1 MKFDR
6 ASRRKLFSHG
16 MTVLTGLA
24 IVAIMVPLVAV
35 IYETISLGGADLNV
49 GLFTNGLPYPCS
61 PRPGVTCQQGGLAVP
76 IEGTVELIALASI
89 IAIPI
94 GIGAAIFSV
103 EYGGERAFARI
114 VGLVSDVLAG
124 VPSIVAG
131 AFIYALVLI
140 YYPSVVFST
149 LSGSFALAVLMVPI
163 VARTC
168 EEALRTVPNSV
179 REAAL
184 ALGISRWKTTMRIV
198 LVSALPGIVTGVL
211 LAIAR
216 AAGEAAPLLLLIG
229 NACTHPLQGITQE
242 GCALPLFI
250 YNGATSPNANYIA
263 LAWAAALLLLG
274 LILVLSVISR
284 FTLDRM
290 TRRMRGGQ

>member
-1 MKFDR
+1 MNFDR
-6 ASRRKLFSHG
+6 SVRRKVFSRG

-24 IVAIMVPLVAV
+24 IVAIMVPLIAV
-35 IYETISLGGADLNV
+35 IYETLSLGGQDLNL
-49 GLFTNGLPYPCS
+49 GLFTNGLPYPCT
-61 PRPGVTCQQGGLAVP
+61 PQPGVTCQQGGLVVP
-76 IEGTVELIALASI
+76 ITGTIELIALSSLVAV
-89 IAIPI
+89 PI

-103 EYGGERAFARI
+103 EYGRESPFARI

-131 AFIYALVLI
+131 AFIYALVLL
-140 YYPSVVFST
+140 YDPSIVFST
-149 LSGSFALAVLMVPI
+149 ISGSLALAVLMVPI

-184 ALGISRWKTTMRIV
+184 ALGISRWKATLRIT

-211 LAIAR
+211 LAVAR
-216 AAGEAAPLLLLIG
+216 SAGEAAPLLLLLG
-229 NACTHPLQGITQE
+229 NACTHPLQGLNQE

-250 YNGATSPNANYIA
+250 YQGATAPNANYIA

-284 FTLDRM
+284 LTLNRM
-290 TRRMRGGQ
+290 AKRMRGG

>member
-6 ASRRKLFSHG
+6 PARRKLFSNS

-24 IVAIMVPLVAV
+24 IVVIMIPLFAV
-35 IYETISLGGADLNV
+35 IYETLSLGGSVLNAS
-49 GLFTNGLPYPCS
+49 LFTQGIPYPCS
-61 PRPGVTCQQGGLAVP
+61 PRAGVTCQQGGLVVA
-76 IEGTVELIALASI
+76 IQGTFELIALAALISV
-89 IAIPI
+89 PI

-103 EYGGERAFARI
+103 EYGREHAAARI
-114 VGLVSDVLAG
+114 VGLVSDVLSG

-131 AFIYALVLI
+131 VFVYTLVLLYEPTI
-140 YYPSVVFST
+140 VFST

-184 ALGISRWKTTMRIV
+184 ALGISKWKTTLRIV

-211 LAIAR
+211 LAVAR
-216 AAGEAAPLLLLIG
+216 AAGEAAPLLIALG
-229 NACTHPLQGITQE
+229 NGCAHPLQGVNQE
-242 GCALPLFI
+242 GCALPLWI
-250 YNGATSPNANYIA
+250 YIGATSPYANWIA
-263 LAWAAALLLLG
+263 LAWGAALILLVI
-274 LILVLSVISR
+274 ILALSVISR
-284 FTLDRM
+284 LTLDRM
-290 TRRMRGGQ
+290 ARRMRGG

>member
-6 ASRRKLFSHG
+6 SARRKVFSHG

-24 IVAIMVPLVAV
+24 IVVIMIPLVAV
-35 IYETISLGGADLNV
+35 IYEVVSLGDSVINV
-49 GLFTNGLPYPCS
+49 ALFTQGIPYPCS
-61 PRPGVTCQQGGLAVP
+61 PQPGITCQQGGLAVP
-76 IEGTVELIALASI
+76 IEGSLLLLGLASLYSV
-89 IAIPI
+89 PI

-103 EYGGERAFARI
+103 EYGGERASARI
-114 VGLVSDVLAG
+114 VGLVADVLSG

-131 AFIYALVLI
+131 AFIYALILI
-140 YYPSVVFST
+140 YEPTIVFST
-149 LSGSFALAVLMVPI
+149 LSGSLALSVLMIPI

-184 ALGISRWKTTMRIV
+184 ALGISRWKTTLRIV

-216 AAGEAAPLLLLIG
+216 AAGEAAPLLITIG
-229 NACTHPLQGITQE
+229 NGCAHPLQGITAE
-242 GCALPLFI
+242 GCALPLWIF
-250 YNGATSPNANYIA
+250 YGATNPYQNWAN
-263 LAWAAALLLLG
+263 LAWAAALLLLV
-274 LILVLSVISR
+274 LILALSIVSR
-284 FTLDRM
+284 LTLNRLS
-290 TRRMRGGQ
+290 RRMRGE

>member
-6 ASRRKLFSHG
+6 AARRKLFSHS
-16 MTVLTGLA
+16 MTVLTGIA
-24 IVAIMVPLVAV
+24 IVAIMVPLVAL
-35 IYETISLGGADLNV
+35 IYETLSLGGADVNV
-49 GLFTNGLPYPCS
+49 ALFTQGLPYPCN
-61 PRPGVTCQQGGLAVP
+61 PMPGVTCHQGGLAVP
-76 IEGTVELIALASI
+76 IQGSLLLIGLASLIAV
-89 IAIPI
+89 PI

-103 EYGGERAFARI
+103 EYAGERASARI
-114 VGLVSDVLAG
+114 VGLVSDVLSG

-131 AFIYALVLI
+131 AFIYALVII
-140 YYPSVVFST
+140 YDPTIVFST
-149 LSGSFALAVLMVPI
+149 ISGSLALAVLMVPI

-184 ALGISRWKTTMRIV
+184 ALGISRWKTTLRIV

-216 AAGEAAPLLLLIG
+216 AAGEAAPLLVVLG
-229 NACTHPLQGITQE
+229 NACEHPLQGITQE

-250 YNGATSPNANYIA
+250 FVGATSPEANYIA
-263 LAWAAALLLLG
+263 LAWAAALLLLA
-274 LILVLSVISR
+274 LILALSVISR
-284 FTLDRM
+284 LTLNRM
-290 TRRMRGGQ
+290 ARRMRGG

>member
-6 ASRRKLFSHG
+6 SARRKVFSHG

-24 IVAIMVPLVAV
+24 IVVIMIPLVAV
-35 IYETISLGGADLNV
+35 IYEVVSLGDSVINV
-49 GLFTNGLPYPCS
+49 ALFTQGIPYPCS
-61 PRPGVTCQQGGLAVP
+61 PQPGITCQQGGLAVP
-76 IEGTVELIALASI
+76 IEGSLLLLGLASLYSV
-89 IAIPI
+89 PI

-103 EYGGERAFARI
+103 EYGGERASARI
-114 VGLVSDVLAG
+114 VGLVADVLSG

-131 AFIYALVLI
+131 AFIYALILI
-140 YYPSVVFST
+140 YEPTIVFST
-149 LSGSFALAVLMVPI
+149 LSGSLALSVLMIPI

-184 ALGISRWKTTMRIV
+184 ALGISRWKTTLRIV

-216 AAGEAAPLLLLIG
+216 AGRRGSSSLDHDRQRLCPPAPRHHRRG
-229 NACTHPLQGITQE
+229 VR
-242 GCALPLFI
+242 
-250 YNGATSPNANYIA
+250 
-263 LAWAAALLLLG
+263 AAALDLLWGYEPVPELG
-274 LILVLSVISR
+274 QPRV
-284 FTLDRM
+284 
-290 TRRMRGGQ
+290 GGRPPPARAYPRAQHRLAVDAEPIVATHAR